1 MKRVTPFST
10 MTKFKFHKVIAFLA
24 PLLILGCEPK
34 SSQTQEATYEEAEKP
49 LTSEEE
55 DVVAQTIYS
64 SMEFKFSQWRN
75 AIEDGDEAGIS
86 KYQNEV
92 AVDLGVSLT
101 RYPSANRSSIRSK
114 VFNLFKSSTN

>member
-1 MKRVTPFST
+1 
-10 MTKFKFHKVIAFLA
+10 MTKFKFHRVIAFLA

-34 SSQTQEATYEEAEKP
+34 STQTQEATYEEAEKP